1 MRHDPFFLI
10 AEDSDDDVFLL
21 TRAFHKVGLYTFQF
35 VRDGIEVLQYLQGLS
50 QFADRELHP
59 YPRFLMLD
67 LKMPRMG
74 GLEVLRWLQ
83 GNRERCIVPTV
94 VCSSSAEDSD
104 IRDAYA
110 AGAHTYFQ
118 KRHQS
123 SEMGEVV
130 STMTKY
136 WSKAA
141 LPLRDALQPRVLQV
155 A

>member
-1 MRHDPFFLI
+1 MTYDPFFLV
-10 AEDSDDDVFLL
+10 AEDDENDVFLL

-35 VRDGIEVLQYLQGLS
+35 VRDGLEVLQYLQGLS

-83 GNRERCIVPTV
+83 GNRERCVVPTV
-94 VCSSSAEDSD
+94 VCSSSAQDSD
-104 IRDAYA
+104 IREAYA

-118 KRHQS
+118 KCQNVRETA
-123 SEMGEVV
+123 EMV
-130 STMTKY
+130 STMSEY
-136 WSKAA
+136 WSRAA
-141 LPLRDALQPRVLQV
+141 LPIRRERHALQM